1 MKARRELL
9 ILEHMFLVSV
19 CGAAGFV
26 APAAEA
32 QVAPA
37 PEQSPTVK
45 TGKAAIVGVVVDS
58 LHGGYLAGADVLVGA
73 RTIARTDS
81 LGRFTVDSLSPGLY
95 QVGIFHPV
103 LDTLGIALGT
113 KPFNLAADSA
123 SVVILSVPS
132 AATLVAQSC
141 TPSPN
146 SHGNSAVIGQ
156 VIDPETLRPVPGA
169 DVSLAWVD
177 FEVAKRNR
185 IKTTPRVVRDSTD
198 NFGRFSLCGLPSA
211 MEANLQAKRGNT
223 ETAQVTITLGESPTA
238 LFARTLLLSAL
249 DSGLTSGNAVVAGR
263 VVLEGSAPTA
273 GTRVEMAGT
282 SAVTITD
289 EKGQFTLRNLPS
301 GTHVLIARHLGY
313 AATAVS
319 VDLSSRESKAVSITL
334 PKAMNIME
342 PVLVLARRTAA
353 LERFGFERRRRFAGG
368 GYHFGPEEI
377 DRIRPSKLTDVLRL
391 APGLVVRRGLYGND
405 VVTSLRKSIVWGG
418 CFYYYVDNVRWNS
431 LEPGDINWYVSGREL
446 VAVEVYPG
454 FVPVE
459 YAGGPENCGAIVIWT
474 NMRIRD

>member
-1 MKARRELL
+1 MKIRRELWN
-9 ILEHMFLVSV
+9 LERVFL
-19 CGAAGFV
+19 AALSGTAALV
-26 APAAEA
+26 APVAHA
-32 QVAPA
+32 QVTQHSETAQP
-37 PEQSPTVK
+37 
-45 TGKAAIVGVVVDS
+45 GRAAIVGVVVDS
-58 LHGGYLAGADVLVGA
+58 LHGGYLVGADVLVQGA
-73 RTIARTDS
+73 RVSARTDS
-81 LGRFTVDSLSPGLY
+81 LGRFTLDSLPPGAY
-95 QVGIFHPV
+95 QVGVFHPV

-113 KPFNLAADSA
+113 KPFKLAADSA
-123 SVVILSVPS
+123 SVVILGVPS

-177 FEVAKRNR
+177 FAVAKRNR

-249 DSGLTSGNAVVAGR
+249 DSGITSGNAVVAGR

-282 SAVTITD
+282 NAVTTTD
-289 EKGQFTLRNLPS
+289 EKGQFTLRNLTS

-334 PKAMNIME
+334 LKAMNIME
-342 PVLVLARRTAA
+342 PVLVLARRTRA
-353 LERFGFERRRRFAGG
+353 LERVGFERRRRLGF
-368 GYHFGPEEI
+368 GYYFGPEEI
-377 DRIRPSKLTDVLRL
+377 DRIRPTKLTDVLRVT
-391 APGLVVRRGLYGND
+391 PGLMVRRGPYGND
-405 VVTSLRKSIVWGG
+405 VVTSIRKSVVWGG
-418 CFYYYVDNVRWNS
+418 CMYYYVDNIRWNS
-431 LEPGDINWYVSGREL
+431 MTPGDINGYVSGREL

-454 FVPVE
+454 AFVPVE
-459 YAGGPENCGAIVIWT
+459 YVGGAQNCGAIVIWT